1 MALLTDLIEICQKHS
16 LKVRLKYEYPYGII
30 QDRVYEVI
38 YSEPLTYPS
47 NNKAI
52 HEINLKDISNSSK
65 EELENIILGA
75 LMYYLF
81 QPE

>member
-1 MALLTDLIEICQKHS
+1 MAQLTDLIELCQKHS
-16 LKVRLKYEYPYGII
+16 LKVRLKYEYLFAITGS
-30 QDRVYEVI
+30 RVYEVI

-47 NNKAI
+47 NNKVI

-75 LMYYLF
+75 LIYYLF

>member
-1 MALLTDLIEICQKHS
+1 MALLTDLIELCQKHG
-16 LKVRLKYEYPYGII
+16 LRVRLKYEYLYTII
-30 QDRVYEVI
+30 QDRVYQVI

-47 NNKAI
+47 EDKVI